1 MTDKVERGLRK
12 QSGEKGGGE
21 DRNRPCRGRSHGS
34 PTTPSRKREGG
45 TTGGDAGGKG
55 ANPFMPGLRVR
66 EDGWTEART
75 RTFLAVLAQS
85 GCVTDAARV
94 AGMSRKAVNDA
105 RRRFPEFDRACSTA
119 LARALRGLQA
129 VAYERAVVGRE
140 MVVIRGGKE
149 VERRIMPSDSMLG
162 LLLKRGE
169 LGPGEGGGGAARA
182 HYRRYDGDAV
192 ISAEEHMEGWRFDS
206 AGIKYFHPGSAT
218 EKLLGK
224 LERMRAAF
232 ATQRDE
238 EEAATGLCMRC
249 GQPAAGEA
257 AARLAAQRAGGA
269 GGGDAGAGDAGG
281 GDPASD

>member
-1 MTDKVERGLRK
+1 
-12 QSGEKGGGE
+12 
-21 DRNRPCRGRSHGS
+21 
-34 PTTPSRKREGG
+34 
-45 TTGGDAGGKG
+45 
-55 ANPFMPGLRVR
+55 MPGLRVR

-192 ISAEEHMEGWRFDS
+192 ISAGEHMEGWRFDS

-269 GGGDAGAGDAGG
+269 GGGGAGGGDAGG